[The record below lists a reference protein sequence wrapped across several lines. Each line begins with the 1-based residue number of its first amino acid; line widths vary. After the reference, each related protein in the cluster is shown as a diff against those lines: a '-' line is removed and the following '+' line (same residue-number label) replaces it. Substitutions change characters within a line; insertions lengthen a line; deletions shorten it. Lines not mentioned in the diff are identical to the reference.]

1 MQRLREG
8 CGPPPGPGQSRG
20 AGGAERG
27 CVCTAV
33 RAPQGRAWRCV
44 CTSACAPVSVQG
56 GGVLPGGHQ
65 GGAGGRASVPGH
77 PAVRAR
83 GARLCPPLRCPC
95 KEAGGPGKGL
105 FPPPGPVSGA
115 APPCPE
121 SRAGPLHRAGPAPG
135 GRTGGTWSRSSAPRP
150 GLCPGTPRS
159 RGPALS
165 RAPDVPASP
174 VPLRARGQSRDRAR
188 RGPVPAGGRGSCPFL
203 VRSCRKIFLFASGAQ
218 PRREGPAAPA
228 SLSPPRS
235 PPRSGPAFSPPQPF
249 PVGFNARPG
258 GRKEGRG
265 AAPPQPGPS
274 GVSLGAPPPPPT
286 GRAGCGRAGGAAS
299 REAPWCWV
307 KGGGEQTGRPPR
319 GGRKRRPW
327 RMALPPGG

>member
-1 MQRLREG
+1 M
-8 CGPPPGPGQSRG
+8 
-20 AGGAERG
+20 
-27 CVCTAV
+27 
-33 RAPQGRAWRCV
+33 
-44 CTSACAPVSVQG
+44 
-56 GGVLPGGHQ
+56 
-65 GGAGGRASVPGH
+65 PGH

-150 GLCPGTPRS
+150 GLCPDTPRS

-165 RAPDVPASP
+165 RAPDVPPSP

-228 SLSPPRS
+228 SLSPP
-235 PPRSGPAFSPPQPF
+235 PPRLAQDRPFPRPSPSPSGLTPGRGGVKRVGGRPRHSPARAGLASGHRRLPRRGGPAAA
-249 PVGFNARPG
+249 GLG
-258 GRKEGRG
+258 GR
-265 AAPPQPGPS
+265 
-274 GVSLGAPPPPPT
+274 
-286 GRAGCGRAGGAAS
+286 RAGRL
-299 REAPWCWV
+299 
-307 KGGGEQTGRPPR
+307 R
-319 GGRKRRPW
+319 GVG
-327 RMALPPGG
+327 

>member
-1 MQRLREG
+1 MRT
-8 CGPPPGPGQSRG
+8 PPGPGQSRG
-20 AGGAERG
+20 TGGAERG
-27 CVCTAV
+27 CACTAV
-33 RAPQGRAWRCV
+33 RAPQGRARRCV

-105 FPPPGPVSGA
+105 FPPPLGPASGA

-121 SRAGPLHRAGPAPG
+121 SRACPLHRAGPAPG

-165 RAPDVPASP
+165 RAPDVPP
-174 VPLRARGQSRDRAR
+174 PLVPLQARGQSRDRAR

-203 VRSCRKIFLFASGAQ
+203 VRSCRKICLFASGAQ

-228 SLSPPRS
+228 SLSPP
-235 PPRSGPAFSPPQPF
+235 PPSRLAQDRPF
-249 PVGFNARPG
+249 PRPSPSPSG
-258 GRKEGRG
+258 LTPGRG
-265 AAPPQPGPS
+265 
-274 GVSLGAPPPPPT
+274 
-286 GRAGCGRAGGAAS
+286 GGA
-299 REAPWCWV
+299 
-307 KGGGEQTGRPPR
+307 
-319 GGRKRRPW
+319 
-327 RMALPPGG
+327 